1 MKFLVF
7 WAAVI
12 AAIYYFSKKK
22 KNTLQSSQSQRQ
34 APNSSAHYS
43 GRADQAQTPDHHSSA
58 IIMVE
63 CAHCKTHFPNYE
75 SIDFMGETFCSVE
88 HKNLGRR

>member
-22 KNTLQSSQSQRQ
+22 KNTLHSSQSQRHD
-34 APNSSAHYS
+34 PNSSSHYS
-43 GRADQAQTPDHHSSA
+43 GRADQAQTPDHNSSA

-63 CAHCKTHFPNYE
+63 CAHCKTHFPNTE
-75 SIDFMGETFCSVE
+75 SIDYLGETFCSIE
-88 HKNLGRR
+88 HKNLGRK

>member
-1 MKFLVF
+1 MKFLAF
-7 WAAVI
+7 WAVI
-12 AAIYYFSKKK
+12 IFAIYYFSKKK
-22 KNTLQSSQSQRQ
+22 KNNLYAPQNSQNSQSTSR
-34 APNSSAHYS
+34 AGEAHPN
-43 GRADQAQTPDHHSSA
+43 SA

-63 CAHCKTHFPNYE
+63 CAHCKTHFPNHE